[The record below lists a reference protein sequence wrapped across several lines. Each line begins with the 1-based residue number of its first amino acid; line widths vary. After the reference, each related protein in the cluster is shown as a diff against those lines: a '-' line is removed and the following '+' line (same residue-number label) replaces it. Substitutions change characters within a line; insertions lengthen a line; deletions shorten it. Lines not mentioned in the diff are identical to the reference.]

1 MFPCVMKVQVQQNGR
16 GKHGGVQIVYNAQ
29 EARAFTSKWLGQD
42 FNGETVEVI
51 TWEPLVEI
59 TNEWYVGIIF
69 NRSLR
74 SPQIIVS
81 QDGGSDIESADTITI
96 TINMREPV
104 QGQVDRVPQHLR
116 DTVQVVPMFC

>member
-16 GKHGGVQIVYNAQ
+16 GKHGGVQIVHNTEQAQ
-29 EARAFTSKWLGQD
+29 AFTSKWQGQN
-42 FNGETVEVI
+42 FNGETVDVI
-51 TWEPLVEI
+51 TWEPVVEI

-81 QDGGSDIESADTITI
+81 QYGGSDIESSETITI
-96 TINMREPV
+96 TINMLDLYK
-104 QGQVDRVPQHLR
+104 GK
-116 DTVQVVPMFC
+116 